1 MVSILRNNYPALVQ
15 FNACL
20 LNVFIK
26 LLYFPLGSGMIVL
39 LELARMFSRLY
50 KSSKTQPSV
59 NLVFLLS
66 AGGKFNYFGTKKWLE
81 SQLDSSSSS
90 ELLSDVKFCLCL
102 DAIGNVPFMSRA
114 SGQKENNDSSDSVLN
129 MHVSKPPK
137 EDSSSGRFFASLETL
152 SQTITKK
159 EPGKLESNRGLS
171 VQFVHK
177 KINLADERLAWE
189 HERFSIRRLPAFT
202 LSNVEAHDT
211 LDRIP
216 TILDRTVDVD
226 MLGKYRYKI

>member
-1 MVSILRNNYPALVQ
+1 
-15 FNACL
+15 
-20 LNVFIK
+20 
-26 LLYFPLGSGMIVL
+26 MIVL

-90 ELLSDVKFCLCL
+90 ELLSDVKFCMCL
-102 DAIGNVPFMSRA
+102 DAIGNVPLMPRTT
-114 SGQKENNDSSDSVLN
+114 GQNEKESSESVLN

-137 EDSSSGRFFASLETL
+137 DDSHSGRFFTTLETL
-152 SQTITKK
+152 SQAMKK
-159 EPGKLESNRGLS
+159 ESETMEGNRGLS
-171 VQFVHK
+171 VQFIHK

-202 LSNVEAHDT
+202 LSNVESHDT

-216 TILDRTVDVD
+216 TILDRTVDID
-226 MLGKYRYKI
+226 ILGKYSYRI

>member
-1 MVSILRNNYPALVQ
+1 M
-15 FNACL
+15 
-20 LNVFIK
+20 
-26 LLYFPLGSGMIVL
+26 

-66 AGGKFNYFGTKKWLE
+66 AGGKFNYFGTKRWLE
-81 SQLDSSSSS
+81 SHLDASSSS

-102 DAIGNVPFMSRA
+102 ESLGNIRSSSKPSD
-114 SGQKENNDSSDSVLN
+114 QKETEEGSTQKHSQHETDKQQMVLN

-137 EDSSSGRFFASLETL
+137 EDSHAGRFFASLQTMAQKLKLKKQSETGDNV
-152 SQTITKK
+152 TDVDV
-159 EPGKLESNRGLS
+159 RY
-171 VQFVHK
+171 VHK

-211 LDRIP
+211 IDRIP
-216 TILDRTVDVD
+216 TILDRTVDD
-226 MLGKYRYKI
+226 EIIGNFYSCG

>member
-137 EDSSSGRFFASLETL
+137 EDSPSGRFFASLETL